1 MKCAIIL
8 AGGKGT
14 RMKATCPKV
23 MCEVLFSPMISYVVD
38 AVKEAG
44 AKDICVITGYKHE
57 VLEEYLAKKDS
68 NIVTALQEPQLG
80 TGHAVMQAQKFID
93 KHLDDDI
100 LILNG
105 DGPLMDAE
113 TINKAYDYH
122 KENGNSITLISALV
136 DDTNGIGHIKRDEN
150 GTLLRIVEH
159 KDATEEEKKI
169 NESNAGC
176 YWFNGKDLSYA
187 LSKIT
192 NNNVQNEY
200 YLTDSLEILI
210 SAGKNAGAY
219 VVENSEVVLGANDRK
234 QLNILNNIMRRNIND
249 SLMLGGVDIPCTD
262 GVIIGKDVKIG
273 SSTVILPNTIILGD
287 TVIGENC
294 TIGPNTYID
303 NSKIGDDVILDNCKI
318 LDSTVESGVDAGPFV
333 KVRANSTLKKGVHIG
348 NFVEVKNSIVGEGTK
363 SAHLTYI
370 GDSDVG
376 KDVNF
381 GCGTVTCNYD
391 GKNKSRCTIGDGA
404 FIGCNTNLI
413 APVEVGKKAYIA
425 AGSTITDDIPGDSLA
440 VARARQVIKENW
452 AGLHNH
458 FIREEKDHGEGG
470 VFVGYKPQAG
480 EEVVIVEDVI
490 TAGTAIRESMAIL
503 SKLDG
508 VKVSATFV
516 MVDRKEK
523 GKTEKSAMAEVS
535 DEFGFP
541 VYSVVDVYD
550 IIEYLEEDE
559 SNRENVDRIKAYL
572 AVNGAKSN

>member
-14 RMKATCPKV
+14 RMKADCPKV
-23 MCEVLFSPMISYVVD
+23 MCNVIFKPMISYVID

-44 AKDICVITGYKHE
+44 AEDICVITGYKHNE
-57 VLEEYLAKKDS
+57 VEDYLSSDIK
-68 NIVTALQEPQLG
+68 TALQEPQLG
-80 TGHAVMQAQKFID
+80 TGHAVMQATEFIKCHKED
-93 KHLDDDI
+93 EI

-122 KENGNSITLISALV
+122 KDNNNSITLISAIV
-136 DDTNGIGHIKRDEN
+136 DDTEGIGHIKRDEN

-159 KDATEEEKKI
+159 KDATPEEKNIK
-169 NESNAGC
+169 ESNAGC
-176 YWFNGKDLSYA
+176 YWFNGADLLYA
-187 LSKIT
+187 LDNIT

-234 QLNILNNIMRRNIND
+234 QLNDLNNIMRRNINNK
-249 SLMLGGVDIPCTD
+249 LMVDGVDIPCTD

-273 SSTVILPNTIILGD
+273 NSTVIMPNTIILGD
-287 TVIGENC
+287 TVIGSGC

-303 NSKIGDDVILDNCKI
+303 NSQIGDGVILDNCKI
-318 LDSTVESGVDAGPFV
+318 LDSTVEDGVDAGPFV

-348 NFVEVKNSIVGEGTK
+348 NFVEVKNSVVGEGSK

-376 KDVNF
+376 SDVNF

-391 GKNKSRCTIGDGA
+391 GKNKSRCKIGDGA

-413 APVEVGKKAYIA
+413 APVEVGDQAYIA
-425 AGSTITDDIPGDSLA
+425 AGSTITDSIPDKALSI
-440 VARARQVIKENW
+440 ARARQVIKEGW
-452 AGLHNH
+452 VDT
-458 FIREEKDHGEGG
+458 K
-470 VFVGYKPQAG
+470 KPY
-480 EEVVIVEDVI
+480 
-490 TAGTAIRESMAIL
+490 
-503 SKLDG
+503 
-508 VKVSATFV
+508 
-516 MVDRKEK
+516 KEK
-523 GKTEKSAMAEVS
+523 K
-535 DEFGFP
+535 
-541 VYSVVDVYD
+541 
-550 IIEYLEEDE
+550 
-559 SNRENVDRIKAYL
+559 
-572 AVNGAKSN
+572 